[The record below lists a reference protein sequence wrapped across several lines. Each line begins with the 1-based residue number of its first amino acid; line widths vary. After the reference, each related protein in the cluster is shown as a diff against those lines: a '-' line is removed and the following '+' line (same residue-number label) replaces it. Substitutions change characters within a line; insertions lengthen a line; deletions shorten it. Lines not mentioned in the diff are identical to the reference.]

1 MPMISDMI
9 DLIMDFHENWDNME
23 EYIEEISE

>member
-9 DLIMDFHENWDNME
+9 DLLMDFHENWDKME